1 MTYIKR
7 IYDMDFDVII
17 IGGGAAGMV
26 AAITAAEY
34 GDKVLIL
41 ERNDM
46 LGKKL
51 LITGKGRCNVT
62 NNSDNENI
70 MKNIPTN
77 SRFLYSALAGFSAYD
92 VMDFFESLGVP
103 LKTERGNRVF
113 PVSDKASDIVNAL
126 KNRLKELDVK
136 IINERAEK
144 ILTDNSSDK
153 PFVTGVRCGK
163 NIYRA
168 EKIIL
173 CTGGKSYPG
182 TGSTGDGYKM
192 AKELGHSITE
202 LKPSLVPI
210 NTEEDTKPMM
220 GLSLKNVT
228 LTLKDEKNKALYQEL
243 GEMLFTHF
251 GVSGPLVLS
260 ASAFVKKGNYK
271 LYIDLK
277 PALDEKKLDARI
289 LRDFEEAKNKNISNV
304 LRKLLPEK
312 LIPEILTRSGISAE
326 TKVNVVTKEQRKRLI
341 ENLKALT
348 FTVKSLRPIE
358 EAIITDGGISVK
370 EIDPKTMQSKL
381 VDGLYFAGE
390 IIDCAAYTGG
400 YNLQIAFSTARLA
413 GQTHGV

>member
-7 IYDMDFDVII
+7 ISDMNFDVII
-17 IGGGAAGMV
+17 IGGGAAGMM

-41 ERNDM
+41 ERNDI

-70 MKNIPTN
+70 MKNIPTD

-126 KNRLKELDVK
+126 KNRLKKLDVK

-144 ILTDNSSDK
+144 IITDNSSDK
-153 PFVTGVRCGK
+153 PFVTGVKCGK
-163 NIYRA
+163 NIYKA
-168 EKIIL
+168 EKVIL

-228 LTLKDEKNKALYQEL
+228 LTLKNEKNKALYQEL

-260 ASAFVKKGNYK
+260 ASAFVKNGSYK

-289 LRDFEEAKNKNISNV
+289 LRDFEEAKNKNIGNV

-326 TKVNVVTKEQRKRLI
+326 TKVNVITREQRKKLI
-341 ENLKALT
+341 ENLKYLS

-358 EAIITDGGISVK
+358 EAIITDGGISLK

-413 GQTHGV
+413 GGR

>member
-7 IYDMDFDVII
+7 ISDMNFDVII
-17 IGGGAAGMV
+17 IGGGAAGMM

-41 ERNDM
+41 ERNDI

-70 MKNIPTN
+70 MKNIPTG

-144 ILTDNSSDK
+144 IITDNSSGK
-153 PFVTGVRCGK
+153 PFVTGVKCGK
-163 NIYRA
+163 NIYKA

-228 LTLKDEKNKALYQEL
+228 LTLKNEKNKALYQEL

-260 ASAFVKKGNYK
+260 ASAFIKNESYK

-312 LIPEILTRSGISAE
+312 LIPEILIRSGISAE
-326 TKVNVVTKEQRKRLI
+326 TKVNVITREQRKKLI

-348 FTVKSLRPIE
+348 FTVRSLRPIE
-358 EAIITDGGISVK
+358 EAIITDGGISLK

-413 GQTHGV
+413 GQTRGV

>member
-1 MTYIKR
+1 
-7 IYDMDFDVII
+7 MDFDVII

>member
-1 MTYIKR
+1 MN
-7 IYDMDFDVII
+7 FDVII
-17 IGGGAAGMV
+17 IGGGAAGMM

-41 ERNDM
+41 ERNDI

-70 MKNIPTN
+70 MKNIPTG

-144 ILTDNSSDK
+144 IITDNSSGK
-153 PFVTGVRCGK
+153 PFVTGVKCGK
-163 NIYRA
+163 NIYKA

-228 LTLKDEKNKALYQEL
+228 LTLKNEKNKALYQEL

-260 ASAFVKKGNYK
+260 ASAFIKNESYK

-312 LIPEILTRSGISAE
+312 LIPEILIRSGISAE
-326 TKVNVVTKEQRKRLI
+326 TKVNVITREQRKKLI

-348 FTVKSLRPIE
+348 FTVRSLRPIE
-358 EAIITDGGISVK
+358 EAIITDGGISLK

-413 GQTHGV
+413 GQTRGV

>member
-1 MTYIKR
+1 MNY
-7 IYDMDFDVII
+7 DVII

-26 AAITAAEY
+26 AAITSAEQGY
-34 GDKVLIL
+34 KTLVL
-41 ERNDM
+41 ERNDI

-70 MKNIPTN
+70 MKNIPSG
-77 SRFLYSALAGFSAYD
+77 SRFLYSALAGFSSYD
-92 VMDFFESLGVP
+92 VMEFFESLGVP

-126 KNRLKELDVK
+126 KNRLYDLDVK

-144 ILTDNSSDK
+144 ILTEKSDDK
-153 PFVTGVRCGK
+153 PFVTSVKCGK
-163 NIYRA
+163 NIYKA
-168 EKIIL
+168 KKIIL

-192 AKELGHSITE
+192 AKELGHTITE

-228 LTLKDEKNKALYQEL
+228 LTLKNEKNKALYSEL

-260 ASAFVKKGNYK
+260 ASAFIKNESYK

-312 LIPEILTRSGISAE
+312 LIPEILTRSGISPD
-326 TKVNVVTKEQRKRLI
+326 TKVNVITKEQRKNLI
-341 ENLKALT
+341 INLKSFT

-358 EAIITDGGISVK
+358 EAIITDGGISLK
-370 EIDPKTMQSKL
+370 EIDPKTMQSKI

-413 GQTHGV
+413 AQTHGV